1 MDPEVSDG
9 WSKLVECE
17 LKVPAKLVVNE
28 LNLREERVDGLS
40 HKIVGKNDVEK
51 MEEELV
57 RNELMGS
64 TGKGRFESRIAAPWC
79 GSRVAGW
86 RVAAGKTTVSDR
98 LILILAR
105 FGSVFGFAG

>member
-1 MDPEVSDG
+1 MDPEDSDG

-28 LNLREERVDGLS
+28 LNEGLLCKIGEERVDGLP
-40 HKIVGKNDVEK
+40 HKIVGKFDAGK
-51 MEEELV
+51 IEEEMV

-64 TGKGRFESRIAAPWC
+64 TEKGRSERRIIAPSC

-86 RVAAGKTTVSDR
+86 SVAAGITTV
-98 LILILAR
+98 LM
-105 FGSVFGFAG
+105 GGVFGFAG